1 MTSQIWR
8 HQYKQNFIKWTRPK
22 VWKVK
27 QMMFFEVFDDSKWQ
41 NQKKKSK
48 LTKYRNIYFEESS
61 MSNLIEDH
69 LRSVTGIQGSQ
80 RVLMMVLRTENLE
93 WSWWISWSGFV
104 DPDMLITDTTG
115 PVWAGGSS
123 NLGPDL
129 NIAWFGDQWIPD
141 QKRLNLNFSVRF
153 RFGAILEFFRG

>member
-1 MTSQIWR
+1 MFPSYVSKFTSARNNYDEFLNWEQIMTSQIWR

-69 LRSVTGIQGSQ
+69 LRSVTGIHGSQ
-80 RVLMMVLRTENLE
+80 RILIMVLRTVNPDRSGYMSLHEFVVPDFSLYYSFTFELNQE
-93 WSWWISWSGFV
+93 SGFW
-104 DPDMLITDTTG
+104 TG
-115 PVWAGGSS
+115 S
-123 NLGPDL
+123 
-129 NIAWFGDQWIPD
+129 
-141 QKRLNLNFSVRF
+141 
-153 RFGAILEFFRG
+153 